1 VEEHHYLVHPSLLED
16 QLPEQRVYLEEDRN
30 QQERHQLLAVLDQV
44 AEYLAPSRLEVY
56 RLVEQVRLV
65 EVYLERSLQ
74 EAQVH

>member
-1 VEEHHYLVHPSLLED
+1 MVHPSLLED
-16 QLPEQRVYLEEDRN
+16 QLPEQRVYLEDNRN
-30 QQERHQLLAVLDQV
+30 QQEHHQLLAVLDQV

-56 RLVEQVRLV
+56 RLEERVRLV